1 MTIIVYDNKSLITDS
16 LTMVVNE
23 DTADQFSYHSNK
35 IRYNAS
41 RTVAF
46 AYPGVTMSAEI
57 NTWMMRHAEAELV
70 YACMQ
75 AGKAK
80 YGEKLTV
87 VSKFLDGLEELISEL
102 PCPPSKD
109 GQGIAISKHEAIQF
123 GSAGKSVVTNS
134 LFVGTGCYLE
144 AYWMLRASGMHP
156 VPIMNRL
163 SQIGKLV
170 GGPINIQRQ
179 QDLNDPDYE
188 RYVQDLF
195 NGVKYKD
202 LNLHAVPKTPTN
214 RKAKNATLLK
224 KQ

>member
-16 LTMVVNE
+16 LTMVVN
-23 DTADQFSYHSNK
+23 DATADHFSYHSNK

-46 AYPGVTMSAEI
+46 AYPGETMSAEI
-57 NTWMMRHAEAELV
+57 NEWMMRHAEAELA
-70 YACMQ
+70 YAYMQ
-75 AGKAK
+75 ADRTR
-80 YGEKLTV
+80 YGEKITMAA
-87 VSKFLDGLEELISEL
+87 KYLDGFDKFISLL
-102 PCPPSKD
+102 PFPPSKD
-109 GQGIAISKHEAIQF
+109 GQGIAISKHEAVQF

-134 LFVGTGCYLE
+134 LFIGTGCYLE
-144 AYWMLRASGMHP
+144 AYWMLRASGMRP
-156 VPIMNRL
+156 VPVMNRL

-188 RYVQDLF
+188 RYVKDLF
-195 NGVKYKD
+195 DGVKYKD

>member
-16 LTMVVNE
+16 LTMVVN
-23 DTADQFSYHSNK
+23 DATADHFSYHSNK

-46 AYPGVTMSAEI
+46 AYPGETMSAEI
-57 NTWMMRHAEAELV
+57 NEWMMRHAEAELV
-70 YACMQ
+70 HACMQ
-75 AGKAK
+75 TGKAK

-102 PCPPSKD
+102 PCLPSKD

-134 LFVGTGCYLE
+134 LFIGTGCYLE

-188 RYVQDLF
+188 RYVKDLF
-195 NGVKYKD
+195 DGVKYKD

-214 RKAKNATLLK
+214 RKAKNATFLK